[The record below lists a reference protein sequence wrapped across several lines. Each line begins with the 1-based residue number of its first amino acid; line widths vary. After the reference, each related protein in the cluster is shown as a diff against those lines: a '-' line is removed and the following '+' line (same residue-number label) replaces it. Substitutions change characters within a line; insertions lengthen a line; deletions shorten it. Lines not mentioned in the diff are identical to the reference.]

1 MKMSVPQFKNLTTKQ
16 RSILALA
23 LTVLSCCAIGGVFF
37 GDDPESAK
45 PSKEMANDP
54 IVQTYVKALET
65 IEENYVN
72 PPDKFRLT
80 RGAILEM
87 LHTLDPH
94 STFLSPEAYRDMN
107 VTTSG
112 AFGGLAHGASS
123 FARRQATRWCGM
135 IGSSSGSVAV
145 QGGRAWP
152 QRGAKRQPEA
162 ERPVPAN
169 SSGGSGAGATAG
181 SGTGT
186 AAISARV

>member
-1 MKMSVPQFKNLTTKQ
+1 MSVPQFKNLTTKQ

-54 IVQTYVKALET
+54 IVQHYVKALDT
-65 IEENYVN
+65 IEQNYVS

-94 STFLSPEAYRDMN
+94 SGFFDRLD
-107 VTTSG
+107 
-112 AFGGLAHGASS
+112 
-123 FARRQATRWCGM
+123 
-135 IGSSSGSVAV
+135 
-145 QGGRAWP
+145 
-152 QRGAKRQPEA
+152 
-162 ERPVPAN
+162 
-169 SSGGSGAGATAG
+169 
-181 SGTGT
+181 
-186 AAISARV
+186 AAITTAVASPMPKPLVALVVIAIEGHMPNSMLNTPLLSHRPSLMIVL